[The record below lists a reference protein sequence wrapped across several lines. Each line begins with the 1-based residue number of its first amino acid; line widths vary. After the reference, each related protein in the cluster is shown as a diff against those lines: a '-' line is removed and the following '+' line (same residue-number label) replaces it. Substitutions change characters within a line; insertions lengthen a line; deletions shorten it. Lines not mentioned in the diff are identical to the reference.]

1 MNILFLSNADID
13 TTAIYSDLLREFKDR
28 GNNVYTVF
36 PTERRQGKKTHYKIE
51 NGIHKLRVKTGNIT
65 KVALFEKG
73 ISTIL
78 IEQQFINALK
88 KYFSGFTFDLILHA
102 TPPVTFERVIR
113 YLKKRDGCSSY
124 LLLKDIFPQNAV
136 DLHVLRKGSL
146 IWRYFRAKEK
156 RLYQISDYIGCMS
169 PANIAYVLEH
179 NPEVPKDKVE
189 ECPNSIRPKPL
200 LEINSRECQK
210 IREKHAIPLDVT
222 LFIYGGNLGKP
233 QGIPFLLKALD
244 KLKDN
249 HKVFFLIVGSGTEYL
264 HIADTIQK
272 KQYSNVR
279 LSEFLPKEDYDKL
292 LSIADVGLIFL
303 DSRFTIPNFPSRLT
317 AYMEAAKPILAATD
331 VNTDLKEVI
340 IAANCGMW
348 TESTDAEG
356 WLKNVTKFAAESET
370 RRQMGRNGRHYL
382 EKFYT
387 VSRAYDIITKH
398 PKISTHKS

>member
-1 MNILFLSNADID
+1 M
-13 TTAIYSDLLREFKDR
+13 AIYSDLLHEFKDR
-28 GNNVYTVF
+28 GNDVYTVF
-36 PTERRQGKKTHYKIE
+36 PTERRQGKPTHSTIE

-88 KYFSGFTFDLILHA
+88 KYFSDLAFDLIVYA
-102 TPPVTFERVIR
+102 TPPVTLVRVIQ
-113 YLKKRDGCSSY
+113 YLKKRDDCSSY

-136 DLHVLRKGSL
+136 DMQMMHKGNL

-156 RLYQISDYIGCMS
+156 RLYKISDYIGCMS
-169 PANIAYVLEH
+169 PANIAYVLKH

-200 LEINSRECQK
+200 SEINAQECQK
-210 IREKHAIPLDVT
+210 MREKYAVPLDAT

-233 QGIPFLLKALD
+233 QGISFLLEALD

-249 HKVFFLIVGSGTEYL
+249 HKVFFLIVGSGTEYQ

-272 KQYSNVR
+272 KQYSNIL

-292 LSIADVGLIFL
+292 LSVADVGLIFL

-317 AYMEAAKPILAATD
+317 AYMEAAKPVIAATD
-331 VNTDLKEVI
+331 VNSDIKDI
-340 IAANCGMW
+340 ITVAGCGMW
-348 TESTDAEG
+348 IESTDAEG
-356 WLKNVTKFAAESET
+356 WSKCINKIATEPAIKQE
-370 RRQMGRNGRHYL
+370 MGRKGRQYL

-387 VSRAYDIITKH
+387 VSRTYDIITAHLK
-398 PKISTHKS
+398 T